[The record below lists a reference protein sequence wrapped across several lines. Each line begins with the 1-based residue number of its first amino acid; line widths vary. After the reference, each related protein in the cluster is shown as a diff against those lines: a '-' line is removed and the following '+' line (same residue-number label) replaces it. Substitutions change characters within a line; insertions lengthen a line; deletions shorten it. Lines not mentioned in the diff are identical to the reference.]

1 MSSWVLKW
9 WSLVNCARS
18 ILAKGWYICSQ
29 MESCKCFSNSSM
41 EINFEDTFHSWKE
54 CYSNPFYEFSTLRF
68 IKALG
73 MRESWEDL
81 MVVAECGCNSS
92 VVIIK
97 LVAARTGKSVVIE
110 PITQRV
116 SDSLISRGHR
126 LLIQPWSPRPARPL
140 KIRDECCAGRVLGF
154 FLICSTFTPIQDH
167 QLLYQL
173 ILEFWSAQ

>member
-1 MSSWVLKW
+1 
-9 WSLVNCARS
+9 
-18 ILAKGWYICSQ
+18 
-29 MESCKCFSNSSM
+29 
-41 EINFEDTFHSWKE
+41 
-54 CYSNPFYEFSTLRF
+54 
-68 IKALG
+68 
-73 MRESWEDL
+73 

-126 LLIQPWSPRPARPL
+126 LLIQPWSTRPARPL

-154 FLICSTFTPIQDH
+154 FLICSTFPPHSASSTSLSAHSGILKCTIKAVFNIFYLDHSNVFKRFQDEH
-167 QLLYQL
+167 MFSHFKTAKGF
-173 ILEFWSAQ
+173 EM

>member
-1 MSSWVLKW
+1 MWL
-9 WSLVNCARS
+9 
-18 ILAKGWYICSQ
+18 Q
-29 MESCKCFSNSSM
+29 
-41 EINFEDTFHSWKE
+41 TQ
-54 CYSNPFYEFSTLRF
+54 
-68 IKALG
+68 
-73 MRESWEDL
+73 DL

-97 LVAARTGKSVVIE
+97 LVPARTGKSVVIE

-154 FLICSTFTPIQDH
+154 FLICSTFTPHSGSSTSLSAHSGILKCTIAVFHIFCLGDLDHSNVFKRFQDEH
-167 QLLYQL
+167 M
-173 ILEFWSAQ
+173 FHVFTF